1 METLFQIFLA
11 RTICGARELVE
22 REFMKDIL
30 VIVATELEA
39 RKLPK
44 LPGMR
49 TRVSN
54 IGAVNAAL
62 ETQLGI
68 LEQRP
73 DLVLSVGIG
82 GAYPNSGAKIGDVV
96 VASEMI
102 YAALGAMDGNTFLN
116 LEELGFPI
124 LGNTFNT
131 IQAAPQSRDFAALTK
146 AKLGAILTLET
157 VTGSDAR
164 ALELETLF
172 PNAIGEGMEGA
183 GVAHAALKHG
193 IPGLEIRGISNF
205 VGARDRSSWQIGAAL
220 KALHQSL
227 ELGWRAFE

>member
-1 METLFQIFLA
+1 
-11 RTICGARELVE
+11 
-22 REFMKDIL
+22 MKDIL

-39 RKLPK
+39 QKLPE

-49 TRVSN
+49 LRVSG

-68 LEQRP
+68 LEHRP
-73 DLVLSVGIG
+73 DLVLSAGIG
-82 GAYPNSGAKIGDVV
+82 GAYPNGGAKIGDVV

-102 YAALGAMDGNTFLN
+102 YAALGAMDGTQFLN

-124 LGNTFNT
+124 FENTFNT
-131 IQAAPQSRDFAALTK
+131 IQAAPQSRDFAALTG

-164 ALELETLF
+164 ALELEALL

-193 IPGLEIRGISNF
+193 IPSLEIRGISNF

-227 ELGWRAFE
+227 EVGWKVFE

>member
-1 METLFQIFLA
+1 
-11 RTICGARELVE
+11 
-22 REFMKDIL
+22 MKDIL

-39 RKLPK
+39 QKLPK

-49 TRVSN
+49 IRVSN

-73 DLVLSVGIG
+73 DLVLSAGIG

-96 VASEMI
+96 VSSEMI
-102 YAALGAMDGNTFLN
+102 YAALGAMDGARFLN
-116 LEELGFPI
+116 LEELEFE
-124 LGNTFNT
+124 LLTKTFNT
-131 IQAAPQSRDFAALTK
+131 IPAALQARVFVEITK

-164 ALELETLF
+164 ALQLEQLF

-193 IPGLEIRGISNF
+193 ISSLEIRGISNF
-205 VGARDRSSWQIGAAL
+205 VGVRDRSSWQIGAAL
-220 KALHQSL
+220 AALHQSL
-227 ELGWRAFE
+227 ELGWKAFE

>member
-1 METLFQIFLA
+1 MT
-11 RTICGARELVE
+11 
-22 REFMKDIL
+22 DIL

-39 RKLPK
+39 QKLPN

-49 TRVSN
+49 VRVSG

-68 LEQRP
+68 LERKP
-73 DLVLSVGIG
+73 DLVLSLGIA
-82 GAYPNSGAKIGDVV
+82 GAYPNGGAATGDVV
-96 VASEMI
+96 VSSQMI
-102 YAALGAMDGNTFLN
+102 YAGLGAMDGNKFLN

-124 LGNTFNT
+124 LENTFNT
-131 IQAAPQSRDFAALTK
+131 IKAAPRATEFVRLTG

-164 ALELETLF
+164 ALELEQLY
-172 PNAIGEGMEGA
+172 PNAIAESMEGA

-193 IPGLEIRGISNF
+193 IPTLEIRGISNM
-205 VGARDRSSWQIGAAL
+205 VGVRDRSRWRIGAAL
-220 KALHQSL
+220 AALAVL
-227 ELGWRAFE
+227 EIGWEALNC

>member
-1 METLFQIFLA
+1 
-11 RTICGARELVE
+11 
-22 REFMKDIL
+22 MKDIL

-39 RKLPK
+39 QKLPK

-49 TRVSN
+49 IRVSN

-68 LEQRP
+68 LERRP

-82 GAYPNSGAKIGDVV
+82 GAYPNGGAKIGDVV

-102 YAALGAMDGNTFLN
+102 YAALGAMDGTRFLN
-116 LEELGFPI
+116 LKELGFELLEAEGRGQRAEGEI
-124 LGNTFNT
+124 QAVAKIFNT
-131 IQAAPQSRDFAALTK
+131 IRATSKARDFADFTN
-146 AKLGAILTLET
+146 AKFGAILTLET
-157 VTGSDAR
+157 VTGSEAR
-164 ALELETLF
+164 ALELEALF

-183 GVAHAALKHG
+183 GVAHAALKNG
-193 IPGLEIRGISNF
+193 IPSLEIRGISNF
-205 VGARDRSSWQIGAAL
+205 VGARDRSSWRIGAAL

-227 ELGWRAFE
+227 EVGWKAFE

>member
-1 METLFQIFLA
+1 
-11 RTICGARELVE
+11 
-22 REFMKDIL
+22 MKDIL

-39 RKLPK
+39 QKLPK

-49 TRVSN
+49 LRVSG

-82 GAYPNSGAKIGDVV
+82 GAYPNGGAKIGDAVV
-96 VASEMI
+96 SSEMI

-116 LEELGFPI
+116 LKELGFE
-124 LGNTFNT
+124 LVGNIFNT
-131 IQAAPQSRDFAALTK
+131 IPGALQAQVFAQLTN
-146 AKLGAILTLET
+146 AKFGAILTLET

-164 ALELETLF
+164 ALELEALF
-172 PNAIGEGMEGA
+172 SNAIAEGMEGA
-183 GVAHAALKHG
+183 GVAHAALKQG
-193 IPGLEIRGISNF
+193 IPSFEVRGISNF
-205 VGARDRSSWQIGAAL
+205 VGARDRSNWRIGAAL
-220 KALHQSL
+220 GALHQSL
-227 ELGWRAFE
+227 EFGWKAFE

>member
-1 METLFQIFLA
+1 
-11 RTICGARELVE
+11 
-22 REFMKDIL
+22 MKDIL
-30 VIVATELEA
+30 TIVATELEA
-39 RKLPK
+39 QKLPK

-49 TRVSN
+49 LRVSG

-62 ETQLGI
+62 ETQMGI

-82 GAYPNSGAKIGDVV
+82 GAYPNGGAKIGDVV

-102 YAALGAMDGNTFLN
+102 YAGLGAMDGTRFLN
-116 LEELGFPI
+116 LEELGFE
-124 LGNTFNT
+124 LVGNIFNT
-131 IQAAPQSRDFAALTK
+131 IPAALRASDFAQTTN

-164 ALELETLF
+164 ALELEQLF

-193 IPGLEIRGISNF
+193 IPSLEIRGISNL
-205 VGARDRSSWQIGAAL
+205 VGARDRSGWQIGVAL
-220 KALHQSL
+220 KALYGAL
-227 ELGWRAFE
+227 ESGWKVFE

>member
-1 METLFQIFLA
+1 MT
-11 RTICGARELVE
+11 
-22 REFMKDIL
+22 DIL

-39 RKLPK
+39 QKLPN

-49 TRVSN
+49 VRVSG

-68 LEQRP
+68 LERKP
-73 DLVLSVGIG
+73 DLVLSLGIA
-82 GAYPNSGAKIGDVV
+82 GAYPNGGAATGDVV
-96 VASEMI
+96 VSSQMI
-102 YAALGAMDGNTFLN
+102 YAGLGAMDGNKFLN

-124 LGNTFNT
+124 LENTFNT
-131 IQAAPQSRDFAALTK
+131 IKAAPQTTEFVRLTG

-164 ALELETLF
+164 ALELEQLY
-172 PNAIGEGMEGA
+172 PNAIAESMEGA

-193 IPGLEIRGISNF
+193 IPTLEIRGISNM
-205 VGARDRSSWQIGAAL
+205 VGVRDRSRWRIGAAL
-220 KALHQSL
+220 AALAVL
-227 ELGWRAFE
+227 EIGWEALNC

>member
-1 METLFQIFLA
+1 
-11 RTICGARELVE
+11 
-22 REFMKDIL
+22 MKDIL

-39 RKLPK
+39 QKLPK

-49 TRVSN
+49 TRVSG

-82 GAYPNSGAKIGDVV
+82 GAYPNGGAKIGDVV
-96 VASEMI
+96 VSSKMI
-102 YAALGAMDGNTFLN
+102 YAALGAMDGTRFLN
-116 LEELGFPI
+116 LEELGFE
-124 LGNTFNT
+124 LVGNIFNT
-131 IQAAPQSRDFAALTK
+131 IPAALQAQVFAQITN
-146 AKLGAILTLET
+146 ARFGAILTLET

-164 ALELETLF
+164 ALELEALF

-183 GVAHAALKHG
+183 GVAHAALKNG
-193 IPGLEIRGISNF
+193 IPSLEVRGISNF
-205 VGARDRSSWQIGAAL
+205 VGARDRSSWRIGAAL

-227 ELGWRAFE
+227 EVGWKAFE

>member
-1 METLFQIFLA
+1 MN
-11 RTICGARELVE
+11 
-22 REFMKDIL
+22 DIL

-39 RKLPK
+39 QKLPK

-49 TRVSN
+49 VRVSG

-82 GAYPNSGAKIGDVV
+82 GAYPNGGAKIGDVV

-102 YAALGAMDGNTFLN
+102 YAALGAMDGDTFLN
-116 LEELGFPI
+116 LKELGFELLNAEGMVAVPAKV
-124 LGNTFNT
+124 FNT
-131 IQAAPQSRDFAALTK
+131 IQASDKAREFADATN

-164 ALELETLF
+164 ASELERLF

-193 IPGLEIRGISNF
+193 IPSFEIRGISNF
-205 VGARDRSSWQIGAAL
+205 VGARDRSSWRIGAAL
-220 KALHQSL
+220 EALHQSL
-227 ELGWRAFE
+227 EIGWEVLSLNSSI

>member
-1 METLFQIFLA
+1 MN
-11 RTICGARELVE
+11 
-22 REFMKDIL
+22 DIL

-39 RKLPK
+39 QKLPK

-49 TRVSN
+49 LRVSG

-82 GAYPNSGAKIGDVV
+82 GAYPNGGAKIGDVV

-102 YAALGAMDGNTFLN
+102 YATLGAMDGDTFLN
-116 LEELGFPI
+116 LEELGFA
-124 LGNTFNT
+124 LVGNIFNT
-131 IQAAPQSRDFAALTK
+131 IPAALQAGVFAELTN

-164 ALELETLF
+164 ALELEALF
-172 PNAIGEGMEGA
+172 PNAIAEGMEGA
-183 GVAHAALKHG
+183 GVAHAALKNG
-193 IPGLEIRGISNF
+193 IPSCEVRGISNF
-205 VGARDRSSWQIGAAL
+205 VGTRDRSSWRIGMAL
-220 KALHQSL
+220 EALHQSL
-227 ELGWRAFE
+227 EIGWKTFE

>member
-1 METLFQIFLA
+1 
-11 RTICGARELVE
+11 
-22 REFMKDIL
+22 MKDIL

-39 RKLPK
+39 QKLPK
-44 LPGMR
+44 LSGMR
-49 TRVSN
+49 LRVSG

-68 LEQRP
+68 LEHRP

-82 GAYPNSGAKIGDVV
+82 GAYPNGGAKIGDIV

-116 LEELGFPI
+116 LEELGFE
-124 LGNTFNT
+124 LVGNIFNT
-131 IQAAPQSRDFAALTK
+131 IPAALQAQIFAEKTN

-164 ALELETLF
+164 ALELEALF

-193 IPGLEIRGISNF
+193 IPSLEIRGISNF
-205 VGARDRSSWQIGAAL
+205 VGARDRSSWRIGMAL
-220 KALHQSL
+220 AALHQSL
-227 ELGWRAFE
+227 ELGWKAFE

>member
-1 METLFQIFLA
+1 MN
-11 RTICGARELVE
+11 
-22 REFMKDIL
+22 DIL

-39 RKLPK
+39 QKLPK

-49 TRVSN
+49 LRVSG

-68 LEQRP
+68 LEQCP

-82 GAYPNSGAKIGDVV
+82 GAYPNGGAKIGDVV
-96 VASEMI
+96 VSSEMI
-102 YAALGAMDGNTFLN
+102 YAALGAMDGTTFLN
-116 LEELGFPI
+116 LKELGFE
-124 LGNTFNT
+124 LVGNIFNT
-131 IQAAPQSRDFAALTK
+131 IPAALQAQVFAQITK
-146 AKLGAILTLET
+146 AQLGAILTLET

-164 ALELETLF
+164 ALELERLF

-193 IPGLEIRGISNF
+193 IPSFEIRGISNF
-205 VGARDRSSWQIGAAL
+205 VGARDRSSWRIGAAL
-220 KALHQSL
+220 GALHQSL
-227 ELGWRAFE
+227 EIGWKAFE

>member
-1 METLFQIFLA
+1 
-11 RTICGARELVE
+11 
-22 REFMKDIL
+22 MKDIL

-39 RKLPK
+39 QKLPK
-44 LPGMR
+44 LSGMR
-49 TRVSN
+49 LRVSG

-68 LEQRP
+68 LEQCP

-82 GAYPNSGAKIGDVV
+82 GAYPNTGARIGDVV

-102 YAALGAMDGNTFLN
+102 YAALGAMDGNRFLN
-116 LEELGFPI
+116 LEELGFALVGDI
-124 LGNTFNT
+124 FNT
-131 IQAAPQSRDFAALTK
+131 IPAALQARGFAELSN

-164 ALELETLF
+164 ALELERLF
-172 PNAIGEGMEGA
+172 PNAICEGMEGA

-193 IPGLEIRGISNF
+193 IPSFEVRGISNF
-205 VGARDRSSWQIGAAL
+205 VGARDRSSWRIGAAL
-220 KALHQSL
+220 GALHQSL
-227 ELGWRAFE
+227 ETGWKAFE